1 MEYYGSQINNLI
13 QHLAALPGIGGKTA
27 QRLAFHIVR
36 MPKDQADALA
46 KSITDAREHVRYC
59 KVCGTMTDAEICPIC
74 ADGKRDHSTIMVVEN
89 SRDLAAYEKT
99 GKYSGV
105 YHVLGGAISPMLGV
119 GPSDIRLKE
128 LMQRL
133 QGDVKEVII
142 ATGSSGSRAV

>member
-74 ADGKRDHSTIMVVEN
+74 ADGKRDHSTIMVAFIMCSAEPFP
-89 SRDLAAYEKT
+89 RCWE
-99 GKYSGV
+99 SGR
-105 YHVLGGAISPMLGV
+105 LISG
-119 GPSDIRLKE
+119 
-128 LMQRL
+128 
-133 QGDVKEVII
+133 
-142 ATGSSGSRAV
+142 

>member
-89 SRDLAAYEKT
+89 SCLCVACSVAHL
-99 GKYSGV
+99 V
-105 YHVLGGAISPMLGV
+105 YIDRGGV
-119 GPSDIRLKE
+119 GTS
-128 LMQRL
+128 
-133 QGDVKEVII
+133 
-142 ATGSSGSRAV
+142 